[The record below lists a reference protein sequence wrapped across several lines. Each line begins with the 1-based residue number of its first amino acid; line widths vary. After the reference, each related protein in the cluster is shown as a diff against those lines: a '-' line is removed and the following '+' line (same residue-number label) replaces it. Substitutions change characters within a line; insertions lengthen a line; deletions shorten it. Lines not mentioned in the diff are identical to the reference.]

1 MSATLR
7 LRYIVNRVVETPYSQ
22 EPKGVGARHRSNGST
37 SDLVKR
43 LFRGYVPDLIPQC
56 SEKVLVKVDM
66 SLRGI
71 LDVDEP
77 RQIVKVNVWF
87 RLKWNDCR
95 LRWNASLY
103 RGKEQIVVSSQRIW
117 IPDVTLFDSTS
128 GETTDYSMTH
138 SVLDAR
144 GEVSLY
150 HPAKLTFSC
159 KIDMK
164 YFPFDRQTC
173 PLKFASWTYS
183 GDQLDLSNYSVNV
196 DTCDNDPGPDGV
208 MLTVIE
214 IVFCAQSSSSG
225 DTSVFANN
233 GEWNLLGLPV
243 RRNVRYY
250 PCCEEP
256 FPDIT
261 FYMSMQ
267 REHLYYIFNLVMPCS
282 LITMVALL
290 VFYLPP
296 ESGEKISLG
305 ITVLLSLCVFLLMV
319 SESMPATSETV
330 PLIAQYFASTIAL
343 VSLSCML
350 TVFVIHVHH
359 KVSGGKQ
366 VPRWARILVI
376 DWLGRMLCM
385 GRGTDQCHDDED
397 GQMNGVLKFD
407 MGRPRRP
414 NSLPAYGDFAAQDAS
429 LTADY
434 TKQNSVETTLED
446 QLTVLRQ
453 IRTHIE
459 SENHTSRVASD
470 WRKMAMVL
478 DRLFF
483 IIVSIVTLVVTLS
496 VMLGQRADDDDVTVL
511 GS

>member
-1 MSATLR
+1 MAPMVRILVVVVGLWSATFG
-7 LRYIVNRVVETPYSQ
+7 YD
-22 EPKGVGARHRSNGST
+22 KAADARHSGNGST
-37 SDLVKR
+37 HDLVR
-43 LFRGYVPDLIPQC
+43 QIFRGYVPDLIPQC
-56 SEKVLVKVDM
+56 HEKVLVKVDM

-95 LRWNASLY
+95 LRWNASHF
-103 RGKEQIVVSSQRIW
+103 RGKDTIVVSSKRIW
-117 IPDVTLFDSTS
+117 IPDITLFDSTE
-128 GETTDYSMTH
+128 GEAMDYSKTH
-138 SVLDAR
+138 SVLQSR

-159 KIDMK
+159 KIDMT
-164 YFPFDRQTC
+164 YFPFDQQTC
-173 PLKFASWTYS
+173 PLKFASWTYA
-183 GDQLDLSNYSVNV
+183 GDELDVSNY
-196 DTCDNDPGPDGV
+196 
-208 MLTVIE
+208 
-214 IVFCAQSSSSG
+214 SSSG
-225 DTSVFANN
+225 DMSVFSNN

-250 PCCEEP
+250 SCCTEP

-261 FYMSMQ
+261 FYMRMQ

-282 LITMVALL
+282 LITVVALL

-359 KVSGGKQ
+359 KVSGGKE
-366 VPRWARILVI
+366 VPRWVRVLVI
-376 DWLGRMLCM
+376 EWLGRLLCM
-385 GRGTDQCHDDED
+385 GRGSLESERCHGEDD
-397 GQMNGVLKFD
+397 GQTNGLLKFE
-407 MGRPRRP
+407 MSRQRRP
-414 NSLPAYGDFAAQDAS
+414 KSVPAYGDFSAQDNT

-434 TKQNSVETTLED
+434 RVQSSVEATLED

-453 IRTHIE
+453 IRY
-459 SENHTSRVASD
+459 
-470 WRKMAMVL
+470 
-478 DRLFF
+478 
-483 IIVSIVTLVVTLS
+483 VVGRQLHW
-496 VMLGQRADDDDVTVL
+496 
-511 GS
+511 